1 MSLAEP
7 QRSQRDQ
14 GLVGF
19 AQKKNNRC
27 SSNAL
32 HLISL
37 SEIIFKNTLR
47 VLRDSSGAGGE
58 HFKWLI
64 VDLEPFIHRRGAE
77 SAEIFF
83 GFFCDLWASSAAGG
97 KDYHHWLRR

>member
-1 MSLAEP
+1 MNGIDFKLFIHRRGAE
-7 QRSQRDQ
+7 SAEKDQ

-37 SEIIFKNTLR
+37 SEIKSKNLR
-47 VLRDSSGAGGE
+47 VLRDSSAAGGE
-58 HFKWLI
+58 FSDPQTMI
-64 VDLEPFIHRRGAE
+64 TP
-77 SAEIFF
+77 
-83 GFFCDLWASSAAGG
+83 
-97 KDYHHWLRR
+97 